1 MSMMAPRILLA
12 DDHWQILANLSRLAG
27 EAGEVVGTAQD
38 GRAAV
43 TEARRL
49 CPDVIV
55 LDLSM
60 PDMTGIE
67 AAAQLR
73 RDLPESKVII
83 CTVYTNPRVVEEAFA
98 AGAAGFV
105 LKQAAAAD
113 LAAAIRAVVSGERF
127 LSPGLRYRER
137 AAEAS
142 GSVPET

>member
-1 MSMMAPRILLA
+1 MMTPRILLA

-49 CPDVIV
+49 SPDVIV

-60 PDMTGIE
+60 PEMTGIQ

-83 CTVYTNPRVVEEAFA
+83 CTAYTNPRVVEEAFA

-105 LKQAAAAD
+105 LKPAASAD
-113 LAAAIRAVVSGERF
+113 LGTAIRTVLAGRRF
-127 LSPGLRYRER
+127 LSPGLRYRAR
-137 AAEAS
+137 TAESS
-142 GSVPET
+142 GSASET